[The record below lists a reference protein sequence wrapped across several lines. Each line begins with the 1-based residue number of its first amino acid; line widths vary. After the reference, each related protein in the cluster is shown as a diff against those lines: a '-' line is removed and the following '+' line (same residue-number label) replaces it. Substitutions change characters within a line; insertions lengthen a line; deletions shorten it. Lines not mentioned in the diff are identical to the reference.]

1 VAHSGAVADDAKVG
15 WDAGQKLFVIEGK
28 HAGSEV
34 EVVKATKL
42 QCKVKLQNGQQATL
56 QKAALAPEMPV
67 VEPPQ
72 KQLKTDRAE
81 AARKLLTDDDD
92 VD

>member
-1 VAHSGAVADDAKVG
+1 MPQSAAECRERRVG
-15 WDAGQKLFVIEGK
+15 WDAGQKLFVIDGK

-34 EVVKATKL
+34 EVVKVTKL
-42 QCKVKLQNGQQATL
+42 QCKVKLHDGTQATL
-56 QKAALAPEMPV
+56 QRAVLATEMPV

-81 AARKLLTDDDD
+81 AARRLLTDDDD
-92 VD
+92 VA